1 MKSYSC
7 YFLSILVN
15 LVFLR
20 YRFNVFID
28 NCVGFEDTGEENS
41 SFNPW
46 KMFIFIVLYRV
57 HTTILSQIISFMRV
71 LEYQVR
77 CLLCLNEVLEGEKNI
92 SELTLHL
99 RLLCAWKE
107 LQRLSL
113 NSMFTKIC
121 FLSIAYV
128 WARYAKPVF

>member
-1 MKSYSC
+1 MKSYSG

-28 NCVGFEDTGEENS
+28 NCVGFEGTGEENS
-41 SFNPW
+41 SFNLW
-46 KMFIFIVLYRV
+46 KMFIFIVLYWV
-57 HTTILSQIISFMRV
+57 HTTIPSQIISSMRV
-71 LEYQVR
+71 LEYQIR
-77 CLLCLNEVLEGEKNI
+77 CLLCLHEVLEREKNF
-92 SELTLHL
+92 SKLTLHL
-99 RLLCAWKE
+99 HLLCAWKE

-121 FLSIAYV
+121 FLPIAYV